1 MADIGELPPDLTRV
15 LYDLGPRKLVLLEGA
30 SDVAIFRE
38 WYRDRRDEVEFFA
51 PEIPQ
56 GTTGVQTLL
65 GRMLARSV
73 SPNPRE
79 YGIIDRDF
87 RNQAEVDAALA
98 DPNAHLFILGRYCI
112 ENYLLEPLAVSEE
125 VRVLS
130 GPDTIFLSAQDMKI
144 RLLEMCR
151 QLKTLMAANWA
162 LAEAQQGKHFAE
174 GHEIIAREA
183 VIERIAEELE
193 CSQED
198 AELALASKEESIEPM
213 LSSLETAYRH
223 INGKHLLF
231 LVHKTFVKTGVQR
244 KPFQNLLARDVKEKV
259 GLHEDIKTIIEQ
271 RVLA

>member
-1 MADIGELPPDLTRV
+1 MAEISELPPDLTRV
-15 LYDLGPRKLVLLEGA
+15 LYDLGPRKLVLLEGI

-38 WYRDRRDEVEFFA
+38 WYRDRRDQIEFFA
-51 PEIPQ
+51 PEVPQ
-56 GTTGVQTLL
+56 GTTGVRALFS
-65 GRMLARSV
+65 RMLARSV

-79 YGIIDRDF
+79 YGIVDRDF
-87 RNQAEVDAALA
+87 HDQAEVQAALA
-98 DPNAHLFILGRYCI
+98 DPEAHLFILGRYCI

-130 GPDTIFLSAQDMKI
+130 GPNTISLSAQEMES

-151 QLKTLMAANWA
+151 QLKTLMAANWVM
-162 LAEAQQGKHFAE
+162 AEAQRGKHFAE

-183 VIERIAEELE
+183 VIKRIAKELE

-198 AELALASKEESIEPM
+198 AELALAAKEELIEPM
-213 LSSLETAYRH
+213 LFSLETAYRH

-244 KPFQNLLARDVKEKV
+244 EPLRNLLARDVKEKV
-259 GLHEDIKTIIEQ
+259 GLHEDIKTIVER